1 MKVPLGVSLFLC
13 VFSAGADA
21 TTIYIPNNKT
31 THTVSGLTFDPVT
44 IYLDGISP
52 DTFTKARLFVG
63 VTGVPSVTAA
73 RFTSLSLAGQ
83 GITSSLN
90 WSVPRNPEA
99 VTTGDQLFIPG
110 SPGLSNV
117 NDISLYTGTVG
128 SKSLDTNVE
137 IWNTAQNTGSFTFEI
152 LSSARGPFQGDVDFD
167 FQSALSG
174 FIPGGAEIHYAMQ
187 YSYDSAQINT
197 AFGNTT
203 IKSVWQWD
211 LYSNE
216 SSANGGTAGSD
227 WTVTHLRAQNVT
239 ISPGEQFNIDLGAG
253 VDFGA
258 AFWNANRSWSFSTSG
273 TSGSITGGD
282 NFVLNFQGA
291 GYDSTYDPAEG
302 FFTFNGTN
310 NTLNWT
316 AIPEPTSALSGLLLA
331 AGLMR
336 RRRR

>member
-31 THTVSGLTFDPVT
+31 THTVSGLTFDPVV

-73 RFTSLSLAGQ
+73 RFTSFSLFGQ

-90 WSVPRNPEA
+90 WDVPRNSVSE
-99 VTTGDQLFIPG
+99 TTGDQLFISG

-128 SKSLDTNVE
+128 SKSLNTNVE
-137 IWNTAQNTGSFTFEI
+137 IWDTTLNYVSFTFDI
-152 LSSARGPFQGDVDFD
+152 LRNANGAFQGDPEFLAA
-167 FQSALSG
+167 QIG
-174 FIPGGAEIHYAMQ
+174 FLPGGAEIHYAVQ

-216 SSANGGTAGSD
+216 SSTNGGTAGSD
-227 WTVTHLRAQNVT
+227 WTH
-239 ISPGEQFNIDLGAG
+239 
-253 VDFGA
+253 
-258 AFWNANRSWSFSTSG
+258 
-273 TSGSITGGD
+273 
-282 NFVLNFQGA
+282 
-291 GYDSTYDPAEG
+291 
-302 FFTFNGTN
+302 
-310 NTLNWT
+310 
-316 AIPEPTSALSGLLLA
+316 
-331 AGLMR
+331 
-336 RRRR
+336 